1 MTMNPIPPQAYTRE
15 TLAQA
20 YNWLKSQPQ
29 NIQDMAKSPD
39 ILVSLY
45 MKAQLHGE
53 SFLERPS
60 LINFKNDLKHLA
72 GIMGEFD
79 TGNTAQ
85 IASTPKISGNAS
97 FGGTNNLNSGLS
109 SNPHHEAPQAT
120 YDFKSSLD
128 GRSLAMISD
137 IKNQFNLSSETE
149 ALRMLVALGYQKLK
163 SL

>member
-29 NIQDMAKSPD
+29 NIQDLAKSPD

-60 LINFKNDLKHLA
+60 LVNFKNDLKHLA
-72 GIMGEFD
+72 GMMGEFD
-79 TGNTAQ
+79 TGNPAQ
-85 IASTPKISGNAS
+85 STSTPKATGNAS
-97 FGGTNNLNSGLS
+97 FGGTNSFNSGFTQ
-109 SNPHHEAPQAT
+109 APPSEPPQTASD
-120 YDFKSSLD
+120 YRSSLD
-128 GRSLAMISD
+128 GRSLAMLGD

-149 ALRMLVALGYQKLK
+149 ALRMLIALGYQKLK